1 MGSIEDEGDAG
12 RVLGRPLQPH
22 LEAIK
27 AGDRGVSVDILGG
40 NGIVDGVRS
49 LTLSHFKGIS
59 TAGTNGYF
67 DPGFVLHHRP
77 YTLL

>member
-12 RVLGRPLQPH
+12 RVQLRPLQPPYFK
-22 LEAIK
+22 AIK
-27 AGDRGVSVDILGG
+27 ECDRGVSVDILGG
-40 NGIVDGVRS
+40 SGIVP
-49 LTLSHFKGIS
+49 IS
-59 TAGTNGYF
+59 ANSCF

>member
-49 LTLSHFKGIS
+49 LTLSHF
-59 TAGTNGYF
+59 
-67 DPGFVLHHRP
+67 
-77 YTLL
+77 